1 MEEGEGGGGGEGGN
15 TRVQRGWNSSDM
27 IRENDALMPRAFK
40 SGTTQGRSG
49 SSGHPILACCLSV
62 LPFFSAPQGKHFR
75 AAGRYRDTSGN
86 PRTQATSV
94 H

>member
-1 MEEGEGGGGGEGGN
+1 M
-15 TRVQRGWNSSDM
+15 QRGWNSSDM

-49 SSGHPILACCLSV
+49 SSGHPILTCYLPLV
-62 LPFFSAPQGKHFR
+62 LPFFSARQGKHFR